1 MNEFSPGLAGV
12 VAFETEIAE
21 PDREGGQ
28 LRYRGVDIEDLV
40 GKVPF
45 EKVWGL
51 LLSLQAAG
59 VVLRCIDL
67 AAFDDWMRQEARRDE
82 PYLGLTALFYPMGRV
97 ERMEKDETLGP
108 ISSYS
113 ARFAREVGRS
123 VRAVLG
129 LEPDRE

>member
-1 MNEFSPGLAGV
+1 MAGRPRKKAPLSALGLSEGDAV
-12 VAFETEIAE
+12 VVYLQG
-21 PDREGGQ
+21 P
-28 LRYRGVDIEDLV
+28 
-40 GKVPF
+40 K

-51 LLSLQAAG
+51 LLSLQSAG
-59 VVLRCIDL
+59 IVLRCIDL

-82 PYLGLTALFYPMGRV
+82 PYLGLTTLFYPMGRV
-97 ERMEKDETLGP
+97 ERVEKDETLWP

-129 LEPDRE
+129 LEPDHE

>member
-1 MNEFSPGLAGV
+1 MVRKRATTNPMAAMGLA
-12 VAFETEIAE
+12 
-21 PDREGGQ
+21 EGEAVILYLQ
-28 LRYRGVDIEDLV
+28 SP
-40 GKVPF
+40 K

-51 LLSLQAAG
+51 LLQLHAAG
-59 VVLRCIDL
+59 VVLRCIEL
-67 AAFDDWMRQEARRDE
+67 KAFDDWMRQEARRDE
-82 PYLGLTALFYPMGRV
+82 PYLGLTTLFYPMGRV
-97 ERMEKDETLGP
+97 ERMEKDESLGP

>member
-1 MNEFSPGLAGV
+1 MAKRAGKAATFSALGLS
-12 VAFETEIAE
+12 
-21 PDREGGQ
+21 EGDAVIVYLQ
-28 LRYRGVDIEDLV
+28 AP
-40 GKVPF
+40 K

-59 VVLRCIDL
+59 IVLRCIDL

-82 PYLGLTALFYPMGRV
+82 PYLGLTTLFYPMGRV

-113 ARFAREVGRS
+113 ARFAREVGRT
-123 VRAVLG
+123 VHAVLG
-129 LEPDRE
+129 LEKGRE